1 MKGSIY
7 LFDASSIVKAIK
19 TTKIVPLGNQCV
31 QQLTIYE
38 VLNALWKE
46 NILFHMIS
54 KNEVL
59 KLTKNFLKLLDEMN
73 ILDPS
78 ECIEDIM
85 RIALSER
92 LTVYDASYTALSK
105 KHRLT
110 FVTEDR
116 KLAEAAKHCVNT
128 SSYENII

>member
-19 TTKIVPLGNQCV
+19 MAKILPLGNQYV

-46 NILFHMIS
+46 NMMLHTIS
-54 KNEVL
+54 RNEVL
-59 KLTKNFLKLLDEMN
+59 KLTKILLKLMEEMN
-73 ILDPS
+73 ILNPVD
-78 ECIEDIM
+78 CIEDIM
-85 RIALSER
+85 RIAFSER
-92 LTVYDASYTALSK
+92 LTVYDASYIALSK

-110 FVTEDR
+110 LVTED
-116 KLAEAAKHCVNT
+116 KKT
-128 SSYENII
+128 SRSS